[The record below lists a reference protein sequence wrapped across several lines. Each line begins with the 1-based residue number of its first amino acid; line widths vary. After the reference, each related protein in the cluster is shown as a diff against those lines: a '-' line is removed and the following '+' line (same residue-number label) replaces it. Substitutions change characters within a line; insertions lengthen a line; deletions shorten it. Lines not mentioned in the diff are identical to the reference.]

1 MNIDNNLNKV
11 QFRFINF
18 IVKESNIVLKE
29 QGEFNINVDFDPK
42 GYIFKSL
49 NQFHLE
55 LNVEVKEVSDKFNV
69 KIKSIAIFEFD
80 SQADLEQYTN
90 TYFILNAPSIAFP
103 YIRAYISNLTT
114 QSGLFTITLPTFNLT
129 ALGDILKKNIKEME

>member
-1 MNIDNNLNKV
+1 MNIDNTTNKV

-18 IVKESNIVLKE
+18 IVKESNFVLNE

-55 LNVEVKEVSDKFNV
+55 LNVKVKEKSNRFNV

-80 SQADLEQYTN
+80 GEADLEQYIN